1 MVRDLCLTSIALK
14 TRKVDPFWRVP
25 GHLSKIVAYV
35 KYKDINLTEG
45 NSKNRRRKRVK
56 RENCEPARKK
66 KEHNFNHMVIN
77 LVKQSFTR
85 VTSFANNERNV

>member
-14 TRKVDPFWRVP
+14 TKVDPFWRVP

-56 RENCEPARKK
+56 SENCEPARKK
-66 KEHNFNHMVIN
+66 KEHNFNKMVIN
-77 LVKQSFTR
+77 SVKQSFTK
-85 VTSFANNERNV
+85 VTSFANNERNF